1 MKLKKIEIQNQSY
14 SKPKIIERY
23 ELQSTTDN
31 GEKWYT
37 SIRGKSVAEVLN
49 KFNDQEKWSSDNEWI
64 MGRPDRSGVHYRIVH
79 QTIHQIA
86 TAFDPRTMKVGEEV
100 V

>member
-1 MKLKKIEIQNQSY
+1 MKLKKIEIKNQSY
-14 SKPKIIERY
+14 STPKIIERY

-37 SIRGKSVAEVLN
+37 SIRGKSVDEIIE
-49 KFNDQEKWSSDNEWI
+49 KFKDNEKWSSDMAWI
-64 MGRPDRSGVHYRIVH
+64 MGKPDTSGVRYRIVH

-86 TAFDPRTMKVGEEV
+86 TGFDPKTLEV
-100 V
+100 QN